1 MEPPEG
7 SPQCLL
13 TSPEAS
19 SGGLTAPG
27 GQPEYVVCTR
37 AGGAV
42 CTGLSAP
49 GDTAAPGSSGVSTGS
64 CVEIDAIA
72 QVLDVRTGR
81 VLRTIDLAWSSS
93 AAAMVDG
100 DLVAAGLDADGRLG
114 AARWRLSGTDPV
126 WRYLGARMGA
136 GGTPAVVAR
145 GSFLAVFVG
154 TERVNLDALTGAELP
169 PDATVDQGR
178 VTLPSG
184 ITAVQENN
192 GTDPEGLRVR
202 ILRPDGSPVRTE
214 PGVLEGPNVNDGSVP
229 GLILVMDVPTGRQRA
244 INASTGSELWSTAGL
259 TFGPLVDGRL
269 IAWTT
274 GGSLRVLDAITG
286 QVLWQRQVG
295 ALTAGPFTPVTD
307 GYRVLA
313 LEVAGT
319 RLVDPFAR
327 DRRRGVVHALGRRRA
342 ERPDHDVV
350 GGRARRQRGPGHGA
364 RSVAARPGV
373 VTARAPVWA

>member
-1 MEPPEG
+1 MGGSGDRGHRRTRADRADLTRRASNPSTITQRLCEHAVVSHGRGHLDDVELVEDGRDGRAEHVAGDRAVRSVARWGRRHRRSLLVGVVVVALAAGGAQWVRASAARARLEATSGVVRTLAAPWHTAWQAGAALLGVSAPSGTVLVTGNDGHVAALDPTSGQVLWTTSVEPPEG

-81 VLRTIDLAWSSS
+81 VLRTIDLAWSSF

-145 GSFLAVFVG
+145 GRSW
-154 TERVNLDALTGAELP
+154 R
-169 PDATVDQGR
+169 
-178 VTLPSG
+178 S
-184 ITAVQENN
+184 
-192 GTDPEGLRVR
+192 
-202 ILRPDGSPVRTE
+202 S
-214 PGVLEGPNVNDGSVP
+214 S
-229 GLILVMDVPTGRQRA
+229 
-244 INASTGSELWSTAGL
+244 
-259 TFGPLVDGRL
+259 
-269 IAWTT
+269 
-274 GGSLRVLDAITG
+274 
-286 QVLWQRQVG
+286 
-295 ALTAGPFTPVTD
+295 
-307 GYRVLA
+307 
-313 LEVAGT
+313 
-319 RLVDPFAR
+319 
-327 DRRRGVVHALGRRRA
+327 
-342 ERPDHDVV
+342 
-350 GGRARRQRGPGHGA
+350 A
-364 RSVAARPGV
+364 RSG
-373 VTARAPVWA
+373 